1 MIMHTKKN
9 QPNRSRYYNEIKKAM
24 NTANDLYNK
33 LVLVVGKNGSGKT
46 AALKDVAKDEDIEI
60 INVNLLLSSE
70 LLELSTKDRRL
81 QVAKLLG
88 NIIEKDSSCLFLDNT
103 EILFDKDLKQD
114 PLRLLKNL
122 SRNRL
127 IVASWNGEKIGNKL
141 LYAEVNHPEYQSYE
155 LKDECV
161 VAMEQLDT

>member
-1 MIMHTKKN
+1 MTMHAKKK
-9 QPNRSRYYNEIKKAM
+9 QIHESICYNEIKTAM
-24 NTANDLYNK
+24 HTANELYNK
-33 LVLVVGKNGSGKT
+33 LVLVVGENGSGKT
-46 AALKDVAKDEDIEI
+46 AALKEVAENVDIQI

-88 NIIEKDSSCLFLDNT
+88 NILEKDDRALFLDNT

-141 LYAEVNHPEYQSYE
+141 LYAEINHPEYRSYE

-161 VAMEQLDT
+161 VTME